1 MTDLFEFIE
10 KFSYA
15 DIPEQVRHRARLCL
29 LDLAGVAACGRGTD
43 VSRIVH
49 DFAAEHQ
56 LGGRHGAR
64 MIFDGRRVSLPGAA
78 MAGAATID
86 SYDAHDGHRLT
97 KGHAGVVVLPALL
110 AIEDEMA
117 PSRDGAEFLTRLVLG
132 YEIAVRAGI
141 ALHATAPDYH
151 TSGAWNALAAAA
163 LVARGLGFQRETI
176 RHALGIAEYYGPRSQ
191 MMRCIDWPTM
201 VKDGSTYGGQVGV
214 SAALLAQAGFTGAP
228 AITVEA
234 PEVAAYW
241 SDLGTRW
248 RILEQYFKP
257 WPICRWAQPAVA
269 AAEALR
275 ARAAGGK
282 IERVKIRTFH
292 AAARL
297 DMREPADT
305 DAAQY
310 ALPFPV
316 AAMLAH
322 GVVDGATVT
331 SGLRDPAT
339 LAMAH
344 RIVTETDPALDA
356 QFPARR
362 IAIVEL
368 TLADG
373 TILASPPTEAR
384 GDPEDPLTD
393 GEIIAKA
400 EAALVPRVG
409 ANGWTALRTGID
421 TIETQPSAR
430 KLVDQL
436 LTPIP
441 SCSRSE

>member
-1 MTDLFEFIE
+1 MPDPVAFIH
-10 KFSYA
+10 SLTLS
-15 DIPEQVRHRARLCL
+15 DIPEAVRRRALLCL
-29 LDLAGVAACGRGTD
+29 LDLAGVAACGRETP

-49 DFAAEHQ
+49 DFVAEHQ

-64 MIFDGRRVSLPGAA
+64 MIFDGRRVSLPAAA

-110 AIEDEMA
+110 AVEDEMA

-132 YEIAVRAGI
+132 YEIAIRAGI
-141 ALHATAPDYH
+141 ALHATVPDYH

-163 LVARGLGFQRETI
+163 VVSRALGSDRETT
-176 RHALGIAEYYGPRSQ
+176 RHALGTAEFYGPRSQ

-214 SAALLAQAGFTGAP
+214 SAALLARGGFTGAP
-228 AITVEA
+228 AITAEA
-234 PEVAAYW
+234 ADVAVYW
-241 SDLGTRW
+241 NDLGTRW

-269 AAEALR
+269 AAEKLR
-275 ARAAGGK
+275 AEAAGRA
-282 IERVKIRTFH
+282 IESVRIRTFH

-297 DMREPADT
+297 DVREPADT

-331 SGLRDPAT
+331 TGLRDRAT
-339 LAMAH
+339 IAMAR

-368 TLADG
+368 LLADG
-373 TILASPPTEAR
+373 TKLVSPPTEAR
-384 GDPEDPLTD
+384 GDPEDPLD
-393 GEIIAKA
+393 DAEIVAKA
-400 EAALVPRVG
+400 EAGLIPRVG
-409 ANGWTALRTGID
+409 NSRSAAIRTEIDALCERN
-421 TIETQPSAR
+421 SAR
-430 KLVDQL
+430 ALVDLL
-436 LTPIP
+436 LTPVK
-441 SCSRSE
+441 

>member
-1 MTDLFEFIE
+1 MPDPVGFIHSLAL
-10 KFSYA
+10 K
-15 DIPEQVRHRARLCL
+15 DIPEAVRRRALLCL
-29 LDLAGVAACGRGTD
+29 LDLAGVAVCGRETP

-110 AIEDEMA
+110 ALEDEMA
-117 PSRDGAEFLTRLVLG
+117 PAHDGAEFLTRLVLG
-132 YEIAVRAGI
+132 YEIAIRAGI
-141 ALHATAPDYH
+141 VLHATASDYH

-163 LVARGLGFQRETI
+163 IVSRALGSDRETT
-176 RHALGIAEYYGPRSQ
+176 RHALGTAEFYGPRSQ

-214 SAALLAQAGFTGAP
+214 SAALLARGGFTGAP
-228 AITVEA
+228 AITAEA
-234 PEVAAYW
+234 PEAAAYW
-241 SDLGTRW
+241 NDLGTRW

-269 AAEALR
+269 AAQKLR
-275 ARAAGGK
+275 AVVAGRM
-282 IERVKIRTFH
+282 IESVRIRTFH

-297 DMREPADT
+297 DVREPADT

-331 SGLRDPAT
+331 TGLRDRAT
-339 LAMAH
+339 LAMAR
-344 RIVTETDPALDA
+344 RIVTETDPALDSH
-356 QFPARR
+356 FPARR
-362 IAIVEL
+362 IAIVEVL
-368 TLADG
+368 LADG
-373 TILASPPTEAR
+373 TRLASAPTEAR
-384 GDPEDPLTD
+384 GDPEDPLSD
-393 GEIIAKA
+393 AEIVSKA
-400 EAALVPRVG
+400 EAALVPRLG
-409 ANGWTALRTGID
+409 RQRSAAIRAEIDALAVRN
-421 TIETQPSAR
+421 SAR
-430 KLVDQL
+430 TLVDL
-436 LTPIP
+436 LLAPV
-441 SCSRSE
+441 S

>member
-1 MTDLFEFIE
+1 MTELVDFILGVTV
-10 KFSYA
+10 K
-15 DIPEQVRHRARLCL
+15 DIPDAVVHRARLCL
-29 LDLAGVAACGRGTD
+29 LDLAGVAVCGRETP

-49 DFAAEHQ
+49 DFVAEHQ
-56 LGGRHGAR
+56 LGGKHGAR

-110 AIEDEMA
+110 AVEDEMG
-117 PSRDGAEFLTRLVLG
+117 PSRDGAEFFARLVMG

-141 ALHATAPDYH
+141 ALHATVPDYH

-163 LVARGLGFQRETI
+163 VVSR
-176 RHALGIAEYYGPRSQ
+176 ALGSDRRTLREALGTAEFYGPRSQ

-214 SAALLAQAGFTGAP
+214 SAALLARGGFTGAP
-228 AITVEA
+228 AITMEA
-234 PEVAAYW
+234 PEAAPYW
-241 SDLGTRW
+241 RDLGTRW

-269 AAEALR
+269 AAQALR
-275 ARAAGGK
+275 AQAAGRA
-282 IERVKIRTFH
+282 ITAARIRTFH

-297 DMREPADT
+297 DVREPADT

-331 SGLRDPAT
+331 TGLKNPAT
-339 LAMAH
+339 LAMAR
-344 RIVTETDPALDA
+344 RISTATDPVLDA
-356 QFPARR
+356 EFPARR
-362 IAIVEL
+362 IAIVEID
-368 TLADG
+368 LADG
-373 TILASPPTEAR
+373 TKLASPPTEAR
-384 GDPEDPLTD
+384 GDPEDPLSD
-393 GEIIAKA
+393 AEIVAKA

-409 ANGWTALRTGID
+409 ASRWAALRAQID
-421 TIETQPSAR
+421 AIETRPSAR
-430 KLVDQL
+430 PLVDL
-436 LTPIP
+436 LLAGV
-441 SCSRSE
+441 

>member
-1 MTDLFEFIE
+1 MPDPAGFIHSLAL
-10 KFSYA
+10 K
-15 DIPEQVRHRARLCL
+15 DIPDEVRRRALLCL
-29 LDLAGVAACGRGTD
+29 LDLAGVAACGRATP

-110 AIEDEMA
+110 AVEDEMA

-132 YEIAVRAGI
+132 YEIAIRAGV
-141 ALHATAPDYH
+141 ALHATVPDYH

-163 LVARGLGFQRETI
+163 VVSRALGSDRETT
-176 RHALGIAEYYGPRSQ
+176 RHALGTAEFYGPRSQ

-201 VKDGSTYGGQVGV
+201 VKDGSTYGGQIGV
-214 SAALLAQAGFTGAP
+214 SAALLARGGFTGAP
-228 AITVEA
+228 AITAEA
-234 PEVAAYW
+234 PEVAVYW
-241 SDLGTRW
+241 NDLGTRW

-269 AAEALR
+269 AAQKLR
-275 ARAAGGK
+275 AEAAGRM
-282 IERVKIRTFH
+282 IESVRIRTFH

-297 DMREPADT
+297 DVREPADT

-331 SGLRDPAT
+331 TGLRDRAT
-339 LAMAH
+339 LAMAR

-368 TLADG
+368 LLADG
-373 TILASPPTEAR
+373 TKLVSPATEAR
-384 GDPEDPLTD
+384 GDPEDPLD
-393 GEIIAKA
+393 DAEIVAKA

-409 ANGWTALRTGID
+409 TSRSAAIRAEIDALSGTN
-421 TIETQPSAR
+421 SAR
-430 KLVDQL
+430 ALVDLL
-436 LTPIP
+436 LTPV
-441 SCSRSE
+441 S

>member
-1 MTDLFEFIE
+1 MKDWVDFVHGLRL
-10 KFSYA
+10 A
-15 DIPEQVRHRARLCL
+15 DIPDAVRHRALLCL
-29 LDLAGVAACGRGTD
+29 LDLAGVAACGRETP

-49 DFAAEHQ
+49 DFSAAHQ

-110 AIEDEMA
+110 ALEDEMA

-132 YEIAVRAGI
+132 YEIANRAGI

-163 LVARGLGFQRETI
+163 IAARALGFDRATT
-176 RHALGIAEYYGPRSQ
+176 RHALGTAEFYGPRSQ
-191 MMRCIDWPTM
+191 MMRCIDFPTM
-201 VKDGSTYGGQVGV
+201 IKDGSTYGGQVGL

-228 AITVEA
+228 AITLEA
-234 PEVAAYW
+234 DNAAAFW
-241 SDLGTRW
+241 TDLGSRW

-257 WPICRWAQPAVA
+257 WPICRWAQPSVA
-269 AAEALR
+269 AAQELR
-275 ARAAGGK
+275 ARAAGRP
-282 IERVKIRTFH
+282 IERVRIRTFH

-297 DMREPADT
+297 DVREPHDT

-322 GVVDGATVT
+322 GTVDGATVT
-331 SGLRDPAT
+331 TGLRDPRT
-339 LAMAH
+339 LEMAR
-344 RIVTETDPALDA
+344 RIVTETDPELDA
-356 QFPARR
+356 MFPARR
-362 IAIVEL
+362 VAIVEL

-373 TILASPPTEAR
+373 TVLASPPTEAR
-384 GDPEDPLTD
+384 GDPEDPLSD
-393 GEIIAKA
+393 AELHAKA
-400 EAALVPRVG
+400 EAALVPRMG
-409 ANGWTALRTGID
+409 AARTAALRAEID
-421 TIETQPSAR
+421 ALPRAPGAR
-430 KLVDQL
+430 RLVEML
-436 LTPIP
+436 LAPLG
-441 SCSRSE
+441 

>member
-1 MTDLFEFIE
+1 MSQLLDFILGLSV
-10 KFSYA
+10 K
-15 DIPEQVRHRARLCL
+15 DVPEAVRHRARMCL
-29 LDLAGVAACGRGTD
+29 LDLAGVAVCGRETP

-49 DFAAEHQ
+49 DFVAAHQ
-56 LGGRHGAR
+56 LGGKHGAR
-64 MIFDGRRVSLPGAA
+64 LIFDGRRVSLPGAA

-110 AIEDEMA
+110 AVEDEMG
-117 PSRDGAEFLTRLVLG
+117 PSRDGAEFFARLVMG
-132 YEIAVRAGI
+132 YEVAVRAGI

-163 LVARGLGFQRETI
+163 VVCRALDADRATLRE
-176 RHALGIAEYYGPRSQ
+176 ALGTAEFYGPRSQ

-214 SAALLAQAGFTGAP
+214 SAALLALGGFTGAP
-228 AITVEA
+228 AITTEA
-234 PEVAAYW
+234 PEVASYW

-248 RILEQYFKP
+248 RITEQYFKP

-269 AAEALR
+269 AAQALR
-275 ARAAGGK
+275 AQAAGRA
-282 IERVKIRTFH
+282 IEKVRIRTFH

-297 DMREPADT
+297 DVREPNDT

-331 SGLRDPAT
+331 TGLKDPAT
-339 LAMAH
+339 LAMAR
-344 RIVTETDPALDA
+344 RIDTATDPELDA
-356 QFPARR
+356 KFPARR
-362 IAIVEL
+362 IAVVEVD
-368 TLADG
+368 LADG
-373 TILASPPTEAR
+373 TRLVSPPTEAR
-384 GDPEDPLTD
+384 GDPEDPLSD
-393 GEIIAKA
+393 AELYAKA

-409 ANGWTALRTGID
+409 AKRWAAIRAEIEA
-421 TIETQPSAR
+421 IETRPSAR
-430 KLVDQL
+430 PLVEL
-436 LTPIP
+436 LLAAP
-441 SCSRSE
+441 

>member
-1 MTDLFEFIE
+1 MSDPFAFIH
-10 KFSYA
+10 SLA
-15 DIPEQVRHRARLCL
+15 LSDIPAAVRRRALLCL
-29 LDLAGVAACGRGTD
+29 LDLVGVAACGRDTP

-49 DFAAEHQ
+49 DFVAEHQ

-64 MIFDGRRVSLPGAA
+64 MIFDGRRASLPGAA

-110 AIEDEMA
+110 AVEDEMA
-117 PSRDGAEFLTRLVLG
+117 PSRDGAEFLTRLALG
-132 YEIAVRAGI
+132 YEIALRAGI

-163 LVARGLGFQRETI
+163 IVSRALGSDRETT
-176 RHALGIAEYYGPRSQ
+176 RHALGAAEFYGPRSQ

-201 VKDGSTYGGQVGV
+201 VKDGSTYGGQVGM
-214 SAALLAQAGFTGAP
+214 SAALLARGGFTGAP
-228 AITVEA
+228 AITIEA
-234 PEVAAYW
+234 PDVAAQW
-241 SDLGTRW
+241 SDLGSRW

-269 AAEALR
+269 AAETLR
-275 ARAAGGK
+275 AQAGGRT
-282 IERVKIRTFH
+282 IESVRIRTFH

-297 DMREPADT
+297 DVREPADT

-331 SGLRDPAT
+331 TGLRDPAT
-339 LAMAH
+339 LAMAR
-344 RIVTETDPALDA
+344 RIVTETDRDLDA

-368 TLADG
+368 GLADG
-373 TILASPPTEAR
+373 VRLVSAPTEAR
-384 GDPEDPLTD
+384 GDPEDPLSD
-393 GEIIAKA
+393 AEIIAKA
-400 EAALVPRVG
+400 EAALTPRLG
-409 ANGWTALRTGID
+409 NSRSKAIQDEIAALATR
-421 TIETQPSAR
+421 PSAR
-430 KLVDQL
+430 ALVDL
-436 LTPIP
+436 LLAPP
-441 SCSRSE
+441 A

>member
-1 MTDLFEFIE
+1 MRNWLEFVHGLRL
-10 KFSYA
+10 A
-15 DIPEQVRHRARLCL
+15 DIPEAVRHRARLCL
-29 LDLAGVAACGRGTD
+29 LDLAGVAICGRETD

-64 MIFDGRRVSLPGAA
+64 MMFDGRRVALPGAA

-110 AIEDEMA
+110 ALEDEIA
-117 PSRDGAEFLTRLVLG
+117 PSRDGAEFLVRLVLG

-141 ALHATAPDYH
+141 ALHATVPDYH

-163 LVARGLGFQRETI
+163 IAARALGFDRETT
-176 RHALGIAEYYGPRSQ
+176 RHALGTAEFYGPRSQ
-191 MMRCIDWPTM
+191 MMRCIDFPTM
-201 VKDGSTYGGQVGV
+201 IKDGSTYGGQVGL
-214 SAALLAQAGFTGAP
+214 SAALLAGGGFTGAP
-228 AITVEA
+228 AISIEGA
-234 PEVAAYW
+234 DASLYW
-241 SDLGTRW
+241 NDLGTRW

-269 AAEALR
+269 AAQALR
-275 ARAAGGK
+275 IRAGGRA
-282 IERVKIRTFH
+282 IASVRIRTFH
-292 AAARL
+292 AAVRL
-297 DMREPADT
+297 DVRTPKDS

-322 GVVDGATVT
+322 GVVDARTVT
-331 SGLRDPAT
+331 TGLDDPAT
-339 LAMAH
+339 CAMAA
-344 RIVTETDPALDA
+344 RIQTETDPVLDA

-368 TLADG
+368 TLEDG
-373 TILASPPTEAR
+373 TVLVSPPTEAR
-384 GDPEDPLTD
+384 GDPEDPLSD
-393 GEIIAKA
+393 AEIVAKA
-400 EAALVPRVG
+400 ETALVPRVG
-409 ANGWTALRTGID
+409 TQRFTAIRDEIAGID
-421 TIETQPSAR
+421 GAAGAR
-430 KLVDQL
+430 RLVDL
-436 LTPIP
+436 LLAPA
-441 SCSRSE
+441 R